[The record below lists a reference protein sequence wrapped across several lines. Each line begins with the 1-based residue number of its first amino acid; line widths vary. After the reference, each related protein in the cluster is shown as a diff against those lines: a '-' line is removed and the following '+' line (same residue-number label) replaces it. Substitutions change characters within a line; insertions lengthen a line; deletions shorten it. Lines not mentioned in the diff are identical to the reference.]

1 MNKRIL
7 LILIIG
13 FLMLTSCEKEEV
25 KIIVNDDFN
34 WTVTIPKNFREL
46 SEGEWDKVEDKGIDV
61 FEDLYGEEVE
71 SKATLLFAYKKGD
84 FQSFQSYYKIH
95 DLETDEDYSKS
106 NHELNKL
113 MYKAFEEMVPNGKLD
128 SIASVTIING
138 LEFNRFDVIIDFP
151 DGMKMTTV
159 DFSRL
164 FNDKDVTINIVYTNK
179 NVGKKLI
186 ENILNSKFE

>member
-1 MNKRIL
+1 
-7 LILIIG
+7 
-13 FLMLTSCEKEEV
+13 MLTSCEKNEA
-25 KIIVNDDFN
+25 KIIANDDFN

-46 SEGEWDKVEDKGIDV
+46 SESEWEKVENKGIDV
-61 FEDLYGEEVE
+61 FEDIYGKEAE

-113 MYKAFEEMVPNGKLD
+113 MYKVFEEMVPNGKLD
-128 SIASVTIING
+128 SIASVAIING
-138 LEFNRFDVIIDFP
+138 LEFNRFDINIDFP

-164 FNDKDVTINIVYTNK
+164 FNDKDVTINIVYTNE
-179 NVGKKLI
+179 NIGKKLI
-186 ENILNSKFE
+186 EDILNSKFE